1 MMTPGAGQR
10 TQETTCP
17 VCVRMEAALSA
28 ALVARGGGGG
38 GWGHR
43 GTMAPHA
50 LVILHENTDTRRN
63 LEKLTEMFVAA

>member
-50 LVILHENTDTRRN
+50 LAILVGNADTRRN

>member
-50 LVILHENTDTRRN
+50 LPILVGNTDTRWN

>member
-50 LVILHENTDTRRN
+50 LPISVENTDTRRN